1 MIFLIFLIDIS
12 PEEKIV
18 KVRRQEKPVEFSY
31 HKWAHL
37 GVPMLISGGDD
48 AKLIAYSA
56 REFTQFSPHD
66 ICPSPQRPLIKLV
79 NDTVSDRDSMM
90 LVQSSGWID
99 VLQVKLIGKKAVT
112 QLLARVKSKGSSKII
127 CSAISSSGM
136 LFAYSDQKNPCL
148 FELKKAEVG
157 KSKWIIHKIQL
168 PKRLPYAHSMI
179 FSADSSYLMLAGHDR
194 KIYVCFH
201 YQLES
206 YCALYV

>member
-1 MIFLIFLIDIS
+1 
-12 PEEKIV
+12 
-18 KVRRQEKPVEFSY
+18 
-31 HKWAHL
+31 
-37 GVPMLISGGDD
+37 MLISGGDD